1 MLKYKLDV
9 MHRLKSLLQE
19 ETIHVYIL
27 QSAIDELR
35 LLGEKGEAT
44 LNWALN
50 CCSTLDDHRF
60 QGETPIH
67 KAVALIRK
75 YFDLYALMVSET
87 IIEHAKSSKSP
98 KHYFVATQDQD
109 LRNALERIPGV
120 PILYLN
126 KVTLVLSNISRASLE
141 YNSRV
146 ATPPCLFCSLVI
158 LFV

>member
-1 MLKYKLDV
+1 
-9 MHRLKSLLQE
+9 
-19 ETIHVYIL
+19 
-27 QSAIDELR
+27 
-35 LLGEKGEAT
+35 
-44 LNWALN
+44 
-50 CCSTLDDHRF
+50 
-60 QGETPIH
+60 
-67 KAVALIRK
+67 
-75 YFDLYALMVSET
+75 MVSET

-146 ATPPCLFCSLVI
+146 ASPPCSY
-158 LFV
+158 FVLCLSFLYRWRISKHH

>member
-67 KAVALIRK
+67 KAVAWIRK
-75 YFDLYALMVSET
+75 LFRFLCSD
-87 IIEHAKSSKSP
+87 
-98 KHYFVATQDQD
+98 
-109 LRNALERIPGV
+109 GV
-120 PILYLN
+120 
-126 KVTLVLSNISRASLE
+126 
-141 YNSRV
+141 
-146 ATPPCLFCSLVI
+146 
-158 LFV
+158 